1 MLSARDI
8 QRLIMKTKLL
18 SCAALSASLT
28 SGLAATP
35 PKVIEAQRRM
45 DPTGL
50 GSFHRAGLL
59 REAANTQRLAEKAR
73 HKKAETSK
81 R

>member
-1 MLSARDI
+1 
-8 QRLIMKTKLL
+8 MKTKLL
-18 SCAALSASLT
+18 SCAALSATLT

-45 DPTGL
+45 DPTGM
-50 GSFHRAGLL
+50 GSFHRLGLL
-59 REAANTQRLAEKAR
+59 REAETTRRLAAKAAD
-73 HKKAETSK
+73 KKTGTSK

>member
-1 MLSARDI
+1 
-8 QRLIMKTKLL
+8 MKTKLL
-18 SCAALSASLT
+18 SCAALSATLT

-45 DPTGL
+45 DPTGM
-50 GSFHRAGLL
+50 GSFHRLGLL
-59 REAANTQRLAEKAR
+59 REAETTRRLAAKAAD
-73 HKKAETSK
+73 KKTGTTK

>member
-1 MLSARDI
+1 
-8 QRLIMKTKLL
+8 MKTKLL
-18 SCAALSASLT
+18 SCAALSATLT

-45 DPTGL
+45 DTTGL

>member
-1 MLSARDI
+1 
-8 QRLIMKTKLL
+8 MKTKLL
-18 SCAALSASLT
+18 SCAAL
-28 SGLAATP
+28 AATMSSSVAGTAAAL
-35 PKVIEAQRRM
+35 KAVEAQRRM

-59 REAANTQRLAEKAR
+59 REAGNTQRLAEKAR
-73 HKKAETSK
+73 HKKEGTSK